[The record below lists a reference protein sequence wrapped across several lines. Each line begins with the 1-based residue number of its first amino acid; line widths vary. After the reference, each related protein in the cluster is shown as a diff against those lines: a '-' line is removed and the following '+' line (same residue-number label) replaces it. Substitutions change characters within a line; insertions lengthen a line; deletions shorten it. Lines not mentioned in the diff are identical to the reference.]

1 MELVSSTR
9 CFNGAQ
15 NVYSHRADSLHCDM
29 RFAVYLPNN
38 VQSAPALF
46 WLSGLTCT
54 EENFIAKAG
63 AQRVAAEL
71 GVIII
76 APDTSP
82 RGPDVPDDPD
92 AAWDFGLGAG
102 FYVNA
107 SEQPWLANYQMR
119 QYIEDELYGLV
130 MKELPIDA
138 DRFGI
143 LGHSMGGHGALT
155 MALRAPEKFRS
166 VSAFSPICSPI
177 NCPWGEKAL
186 GNYLGQDRSRWRE
199 YDACALIADGAR
211 VPAILV
217 DQGDGDGF
225 LEEQLKPSL
234 LASACDAND
243 IDLTLRM
250 QPGFD
255 HSYYFIASFIEDHL
269 RWHLKQL
276 NSGR

>member
-29 RFAVYLPNN
+29 RFAVYLPDN